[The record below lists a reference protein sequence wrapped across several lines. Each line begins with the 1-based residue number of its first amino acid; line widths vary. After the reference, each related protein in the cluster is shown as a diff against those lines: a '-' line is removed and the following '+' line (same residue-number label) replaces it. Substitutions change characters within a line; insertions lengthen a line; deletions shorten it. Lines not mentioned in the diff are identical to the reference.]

1 MCFFFRVSY
10 IKLKSFHRHYL
21 LHLSSSEQLFLKWN
35 LRTAEISFLHVAREK
50 KDQDT
55 LHSAKESQEEKKK
68 MQWNGGDYNWKSRYV
83 KSRKFERQR
92 VWSFF
97 SSSRTPARSET
108 CIRVHS
114 TALMMMKLRLRLE

>member
-55 LHSAKESQEEKKK
+55 VQKRAKKRRRKCNETEEIIIENRA
-68 MQWNGGDYNWKSRYV
+68 MWKV
-83 KSRKFERQR
+83 VNLNANECGA
-92 VWSFF
+92 FF